1 MKKIYFILASLVI
14 FALATVGCGGGADK
28 KQDAK
33 PAQKTEQ
40 KATKLKVGATPVPHA
55 EVLNAIKPLLAKE
68 GIELTVVEFSDYVQ
82 PNLATNDKELD
93 ANYFQHLPYL
103 ENFTKEHK
111 NVKLVSAAGIHIEPM
126 GVYSRKVK
134 KLDELKTGASV
145 AIPNDP
151 TNGGRALL
159 LLQRAGVIKLKKTS
173 VDVTVQDISDNP
185 KELKIQELEAA
196 QLPRSLDDVDA
207 AVINT
212 NFAMQ
217 ADLVPTKNAIVIED
231 GSSPYVNIV
240 AVRTGDEK
248 RPEIVALC
256 KALQSQDAKK
266 FFQDKYKGA
275 VVPTF

>member
-1 MKKIYFILASLVI
+1 MKKIYLILASLMI
-14 FALATVGCGGGADK
+14 LALATAGCGGGADK
-28 KQDAK
+28 KPDAK

-40 KATKLKVGATPVPHA
+40 TAKKIKVGATPVPHA

-93 ANYFQHLPYL
+93 ANYFQHLPYM

-159 LLQRAGVIKLKKTS
+159 LLQRAGVINLKKTS
-173 VDVTVQDISDNP
+173 VDVTVQDIAENP
-185 KELKIQELEAA
+185 KDLKIQELEAA
-196 QLPRSLDDVDA
+196 QIPRSLDDVDA

-217 ADLVPTKNAIVIED
+217 ANLVPTKDAIVIED

-240 AVRTGDEK
+240 AVRAGDEN
-248 RPEIVALC
+248 RPEIAALC
-256 KALQSQDAKK
+256 KALQSPEAKK